1 MDENLQK
8 SEVSIIP
15 AETTPA
21 KGQFPKKKLKAILPA
36 AIIILCAVAA
46 IIINANR
53 PINRFDHALKT
64 GEYDTALAIYKQNNS
79 DERFVA
85 KTIEKVSSLLS
96 SSLRKY
102 ADGSTPYEE
111 MNALLNNTSDYKGV
125 ENRLEIVSQVKQIQA
140 SKESY
145 EQAEANVENKA
156 YLTALGNYAKVI
168 EEDTENY
175 SSAQKAIASTT
186 ELLCSDAIEQATSF
200 MNQEDAVNAYEA
212 LSAVG
217 DYKNDAVSQ
226 MLTEVTEKAQEQIIG
241 QTQELSEAGDYKG
254 AYLLLGEQPD
264 SLKNEKIKAI
274 EANTLNDLFAQA
286 DAEVASG
293 NYDGAISLLTANSG
307 KGLNSDCDA
316 KIKEIKHTENVNI
329 LASMKDSVSIAYD
342 KIAKSYSIK
351 NRGVNYIGGNRN
363 IAAVVIHDNDGTTF
377 GMRIGFANKDWIFT
391 DKIIIDGSGKQITL
405 NVDYTNRQTEIRRGQ
420 ISETMTFMDQAAYA
434 KYKEYWGTNNL
445 VVNLEPVIEIM
456 RNADT
461 VTTRFQGDKGKKD
474 VVIPASHIKQVITI
488 WDIYKI
494 LSEDPSLISALT

>member
-1 MDENLQK
+1 MDENLQQ

-15 AETTPA
+15 TETTPA
-21 KGQFPKKKLKAILPA
+21 KGQFPKKKLKAIFPA

-53 PINRFDHALKT
+53 PINRFDHALKA
-64 GEYDTALAIYKQNNS
+64 GEYGVASAIYEQNSS
-79 DERFVA
+79 DEKFVA

-96 SSLRKY
+96 PSLKKY
-102 ADGSTPYEE
+102 ADGGMPYEE
-111 MNALLNNTSDYKGV
+111 MDALLDNTSNYKGV
-125 ENRLEIVSQVKQIQA
+125 ENRLEIVSQAKQIRA

-145 EQAEANVENKA
+145 EQAEANVENSA
-156 YLTALGNYAKVI
+156 YLTALDNYAKVI

-217 DYKNDAVSQ
+217 NYKNDAVAQ

-241 QTQELSEAGDYKG
+241 QAQELTEAGDYKG

-274 EANTLNDLFAQA
+274 EANTLNDLLAQV
-286 DAEVASG
+286 DAEVANG
-293 NYDGAISLLTANSG
+293 NYDGAISLLTTKSG

-316 KIKEIKHTENVNI
+316 KIKEIKRLENVSKLSALKSKINI
-329 LASMKDSVSIAYD
+329 SYD
-342 KIAKSYSIK
+342 KIGKDYSIGYK
-351 NRGVNYIGGNRN
+351 NVTTLSAKRNVIATITVDDSARYMLTLGFSNRE
-363 IAAVVIHDNDGTTF
+363 
-377 GMRIGFANKDWIFT
+377 WIFT
-391 DKIIIDGSGKQITL
+391 DKVIIDCDGKQYIH
-405 NVDYTNRQTEIRRGQ
+405 NVDYSRRVTKVARGT
-420 ISETMTFMDQAAYA
+420 IWEAVGIIDNPSA
-434 KYKEYWGTNNL
+434 KWFDNMFDD
-445 VVNLEPVIEIM
+445 LEPVIDSM
-456 RNADT
+456 RNANT
-461 VTTRFQGDKGKKD
+461 VTIRFSGSSGTKD
-474 VVIPASHIKQVITI
+474 VVVPIEHIKQAVTI